1 MNWKPNRWIAGILT
15 LLVLPIGY
23 LYIARA
29 RTSLILFVFNI
40 GLIFIGQ
47 FYMPDWFLFVIWFI
61 YLIFAIYVFN
71 VSKKIVLKRPLYS
84 RWYGM
89 IAVVMIVM
97 LPLFA
102 VRVFYFEPFRL
113 PSSAMSSTLNVGDY
127 FAFNRNGCGNYKL
140 YGISIYKTKL
150 HDKCQINRDD
160 IIVFE
165 YSNDHNVD
173 YIKRVVGISG
183 DIVSYNIF

>member
-1 MNWKPNRWIAGILT
+1 MTIFLKSSTLT
-15 LLVLPIGY
+15 P
-23 LYIARA
+23 
-29 RTSLILFVFNI
+29 LIVT
-40 GLIFIGQ
+40 
-47 FYMPDWFLFVIWFI
+47 WFI
-61 YLIFAIYVFN
+61 NLIFAIYVFN
-71 VSKKIVLKRPLYS
+71 ISKKIFQKRSFYS
-84 RWYGM
+84 RGYM
-89 IAVVMIVM
+89 LIVVVMIVM
-97 LPLFA
+97 LPLFV
-102 VRVFYFEPFRL
+102 VRAFYFEPFRL